1 MHIVTAA
8 ALQVRQ
14 CRGVTLVLLLKLAHV
29 LSAIVAVGANL
40 TYAFWLRRAGTDDR
54 ERLVWTI
61 GSIRRLDNLIATPA
75 YVVVLL
81 TGLGMVFAGAFSF
94 SALWIQ
100 VAIWLYVLVVILS
113 IVLYAPALRRQLAEA
128 EADPS
133 SAAYR
138 AAAARSNVLG
148 IVVIAIVLVIVFL
161 MVVKPF

>member
-1 MHIVTAA
+1 MSID
-8 ALQVRQ
+8 
-14 CRGVTLVLLLKLAHV
+14 LLLKVIHV
-29 LSAIVAVGANL
+29 IAAIVAVGANL

-81 TGLGMVFAGAFSF
+81 SGLGMVFTGAFSF
-94 SALWIQ
+94 SAGWIQ
-100 VAIWLYVLVVILS
+100 VALGLYVLVVILS
-113 IVLYAPALRRQLAEA
+113 IALYAPALRRQLAEA

-138 AAAARSNVLG
+138 AAAARSNLLG
-148 IVVIAIVLVIVFL
+148 ILVTVIVLVIVFL
-161 MVVKPF
+161 MVTKPLKESIF